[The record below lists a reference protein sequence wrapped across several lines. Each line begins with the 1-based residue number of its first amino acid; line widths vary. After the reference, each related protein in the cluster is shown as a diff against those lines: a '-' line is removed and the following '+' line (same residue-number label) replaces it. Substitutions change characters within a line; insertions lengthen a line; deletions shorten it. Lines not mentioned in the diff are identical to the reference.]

1 MKDTARPISTKERGG
16 GGLTR
21 APGRWLILPE
31 EEYYLFAPGEQEDWE
46 SADQEFRVGDCVT
59 VLCDDDAEGCIT
71 NEAGQ
76 NVSIGRLVERV
87 SESTWTVRWFFHP
100 HQVPAHTRDKF
111 KTIRDDTEIFYSL
124 SSDEV
129 PPAAAASAL
138 FSRVRG
144 EGRGV
149 SD

>member
-1 MKDTARPISTKERGG
+1 V
-16 GGLTR
+16 
-21 APGRWLILPE
+21 
-31 EEYYLFAPGEQEDWE
+31 
-46 SADQEFRVGDCVT
+46 DQEFRVGDCVT

-87 SESTWTVRWFFHP
+87 SESAWTVRWFFHP
-100 HQVPAHTRDKF
+100 QQVPAHTRDKF

-129 PPAAAASAL
+129 PHAAAASTL
-138 FSRVRG
+138 FSR
-144 EGRGV
+144 
-149 SD
+149 DCCQ